1 MCREERDRYSLQIK
15 VTNDPDLVC
24 EGKTCDISASEDPTS
39 DPSVA
44 VVEIYVEDKNDNLPR
59 FEQSEYYVGIPFDA
73 KVGDLI
79 LDAQVHE
86 SSLICAIEH
95 CERFYLPSDRG
106 GRALQFF

>member
-1 MCREERDRYSLQIK
+1 MHREERDRYSLQIK

-24 EGKTCDISASEDPTS
+24 EGKTCDISASEDPTT

-44 VVEIYVEDKNDNLPR
+44 VVEIYVEDKNDNLPS

-79 LDAQVHE
+79 LDAQVRV
-86 SSLICAIEH
+86 SFLWLFLGS
-95 CERFYLPSDRG
+95 
-106 GRALQFF
+106 